1 MTTTPEHEQLIELI
15 AAQTRGLLQDHWSDI
30 DSYRDGE
37 DEIKLA
43 FSHTLSYEGSE
54 RTVKTSIS
62 FSHRIKD
69 SVEQSINTAQQEL
82 PIKVT
87 IRKGRTNE

>member
-1 MTTTPEHEQLIELI
+1 MSEPEQLIELI
-15 AAQTRGLLQDHWSDI
+15 AAQTSSLLKDHWADI
-30 DSYRDGE
+30 DSCRDGE

-43 FSHTLSYEGSE
+43 FSHTLSYAGSE

-69 SVEQSINTAQQEL
+69 QIEQSIDTQQSEL

-87 IRKGRTNE
+87 IEKRKTK

>member
-1 MTTTPEHEQLIELI
+1 MSTEPEQLIDLI
-15 AAQTRGLLQDHWSDI
+15 AAQTRQLLADHWTDI

-37 DEIKLA
+37 SEIKLA

-69 SVEQSINTAQQEL
+69 SVEESINTAQQEL